1 MREELKVMTTVEA
14 VAEIQAA
21 PRPASGRTDEVAT
34 VKPIVSPSTSEH
46 LVDCPACG
54 LPATIESRDMVAGT
68 SGPEV
73 HVQLR
78 CPVGRHWF
86 VLSEEGL

>member
-1 MREELKVMTTVEA
+1 MTISVDTVDPRTPA
-14 VAEIQAA
+14 RTPHQHTTSEITQA
-21 PRPASGRTDEVAT
+21 PVEP
-34 VKPIVSPSTSEH
+34 SPSSES

-54 LPATIESRDMVAGT
+54 LPAEVESRDMVAGT

-78 CPVGRHWF
+78 CPLGRHWF
-86 VLSEEGL
+86 VMTEEAL

>member
-1 MREELKVMTTVEA
+1 MTILANTADPRTHARTAHPRTTPQTTPAPA
-14 VAEIQAA
+14 V
-21 PRPASGRTDEVAT
+21 
-34 VKPIVSPSTSEH
+34 PSSSSQS

-54 LPATIESRDMVAGT
+54 LPAEVESRDMVAGT

-78 CPVGRHWF
+78 CPLGRHWF
-86 VLSEEGL
+86 VMTEEVL

>member
-1 MREELKVMTTVEA
+1 MTMVTMA
-14 VAEIQAA
+14 D
-21 PRPASGRTDEVAT
+21 PRTDTRTAHSRT
-34 VKPIVSPSTSEH
+34 TPQTTPAPALSSPSSES

-54 LPATIESRDMVAGT
+54 LPAEVESRDMVAGT

-73 HVQLR
+73 HMQLR

-86 VLSEEGL
+86 VMTEDVL

>member
-1 MREELKVMTTVEA
+1 MTILVDTTDPRTHARTAASHTTPRTTPAPTV
-14 VAEIQAA
+14 
-21 PRPASGRTDEVAT
+21 P
-34 VKPIVSPSTSEH
+34 SPSSES

-54 LPATIESRDMVAGT
+54 LPARLECATLVAGT

-78 CPVGRHWF
+78 CPSDGTEGIMTED
-86 VLSEEGL
+86 VL

>member
-1 MREELKVMTTVEA
+1 MTILVDTADPRTHARTAHSHTTPQTTPAPA
-14 VAEIQAA
+14 V
-21 PRPASGRTDEVAT
+21 P
-34 VKPIVSPSTSEH
+34 SPSSES

-54 LPATIESRDMVAGT
+54 LPAEVESRDMVAGT

-78 CPVGRHWF
+78 CPLGRHWF
-86 VLSEEGL
+86 VMTEEVL

>member
-1 MREELKVMTTVEA
+1 MTILVDTTD
-14 VAEIQAA
+14 
-21 PRPASGRTDEVAT
+21 PRTHGRTAPSHTTPLTTPAPT
-34 VKPIVSPSTSEH
+34 VPSPSSES

-54 LPATIESRDMVAGT
+54 LPAELESRDMVAGT

-78 CPVGRHWF
+78 CPLGRHWF
-86 VLSEEGL
+86 VMTEDVL

>member
-1 MREELKVMTTVEA
+1 MTILVDMADPRTYDRRAHQHTTPETTP
-14 VAEIQAA
+14 AA
-21 PRPASGRTDEVAT
+21 TTP
-34 VKPIVSPSTSEH
+34 SPSSEP

-54 LPATIESRDMVAGT
+54 LPAEIESRDMVAGT
-68 SGPEV
+68 SGPEI

-86 VLSEEGL
+86 VMSEEAL